1 MAKHAQHGRM
11 KHFNRYF
18 TMIARQPQLNV
29 HHDCHQMDPQATV
42 SSAGTVEDQMKGYV
56 STAMVGLSA
65 PVSATQTVDQR
76 SYVRTT
82 NTHGVHRLVCLEC
95 GAVLQIAVLGW
106 LRLSG
111 GAIVECARQ
120 VLNSN

>member
-29 HHDCHQMDPQATV
+29 HHDCHQMDPHATV
-42 SSAGTVEDQMKGYV
+42 SSAGAVKDQIKGYV
-56 STAMVGLSA
+56 CTAMVGLSA
-65 PVSATQTVDQR
+65 PVCATQTVDQR

-82 NTHGVHRLVCLEC
+82 NTDGVHRLVCMVCGTLSCQLQCLVRVIGRSHCGVSETGLE
-95 GAVLQIAVLGW
+95 L
-106 LRLSG
+106 
-111 GAIVECARQ
+111 
-120 VLNSN
+120 